1 MGYIALCCNRFVIF
15 SHKSYIKKK
24 KQKKNRKSKENIF
37 NLAVQYREKYGRS
50 GCLTTAFIVASG
62 HLGLERKTLCS
73 CPLPSTVPQSPQKCG
88 HLQRTRACDST
99 RQHRL
104 TYLTGCVNTHVHI
117 FGSSQLKGPVEGPY
131 CICVFSRAE
140 AVILDCNVPLSLLS
154 SITELLGSEQ
164 ASYEHTFS

>member
-1 MGYIALCCNRFVIF
+1 MQARDDV
-15 SHKSYIKKK
+15 S
-24 KQKKNRKSKENIF
+24 QT
-37 NLAVQYREKYGRS
+37 RELRR
-50 GCLTTAFIVASG
+50 LDM
-62 HLGLERKTLCS
+62 
-73 CPLPSTVPQSPQKCG
+73 
-88 HLQRTRACDST
+88 RA
-99 RQHRL
+99 
-104 TYLTGCVNTHVHI
+104 HVHI